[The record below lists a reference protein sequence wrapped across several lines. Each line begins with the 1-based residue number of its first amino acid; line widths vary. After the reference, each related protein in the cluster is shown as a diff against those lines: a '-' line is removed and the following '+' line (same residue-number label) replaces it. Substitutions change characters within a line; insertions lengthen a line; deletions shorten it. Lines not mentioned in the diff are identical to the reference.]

1 MGALCPKKHQNKTP
15 KKNMHPLKDSM
26 RYVYEL
32 TSDGWIRVMEC
43 QSFDHACKEAIR
55 AAEITGREHCVNS
68 FFP

>member
-1 MGALCPKKHQNKTP
+1 
-15 KKNMHPLKDSM
+15 MHPLKDSM